1 MSKRHE
7 RISGRRSAVQV
18 LYTSEIQARPATVLL
33 EEGCCLSEEGPLPD
47 YAVSLVRGVEEH
59 LADIDACLEA
69 TSENWAVARMPIVDR
84 SILRLAAFEMIYEED
99 VPVSV
104 AINEAV
110 ELAKEFGGE
119 DESPRFVNGVL
130 GRIAKSIEAGEVV
143 VAGASVA
150 ATAPGEVAAAVAALA
165 AEVAAEDAAAADD
178 AKEAAVD
185 AAAVPEPEA
194 APVEADASAPA
205 EPEKAG
211 E

>member
-18 LYTSEIQARPATVLL
+18 LYTSEIQGRPASELL
-33 EEGCCLSEEGPLPD
+33 DEGCCLSEDGPLPE
-47 YAVSLVRGVEEH
+47 YAVTLARGVEERC
-59 LADIDACLEA
+59 ADIDACLEA

-84 SILRLAAFEMIYEED
+84 SILRLAAYEMIYVAD

-130 GRIAKSIEAGEVV
+130 GRIAKSLEAGELAVEGA
-143 VAGASVA
+143 VAKEAAADAPRPGA
-150 ATAPGEVAAAVAALA
+150 VAAAVDALA
-165 AEVAAEDAAAADD
+165 AQLAAEDAAAA
-178 AKEAAVD
+178 EGAA
-185 AAAVPEPEA
+185 EPEA
-194 APVEADASAPA
+194 ADA
-205 EPEKAG
+205 EAG

>member
-18 LYTSEIQARPATVLL
+18 LYTSEIQGRPATVLL
-33 EEGCCLSEEGPLPD
+33 EEGCCLSEDGPLPD
-47 YAVSLVRGVEEH
+47 YAISLVRGIEGH

-84 SILRLAAFEMIYEED
+84 SILRLAAFEMIYEDD

-130 GRIAKSIEAGEVV
+130 GRIAKSLEAGELAL
-143 VAGASVA
+143 AGAPVP

-165 AEVAAEDAAAADD
+165 AEVAAEDAARVEAAADGD
-178 AKEAAVD
+178 
-185 AAAVPEPEA
+185 EPA
-194 APVEADASAPA
+194 APA
-205 EPEKAG
+205 EAPATDAAGDEKAG

>member
-7 RISGRRSAVQV
+7 RISGRRCAVQV
-18 LYTSEIQARPATVLL
+18 LYTSEIQGRPATVLL
-33 EEGCCLSEEGPLPD
+33 EEGCCLSEDGPLPD
-47 YAVSLVRGVEEH
+47 YTLSLVRGIEEH
-59 LADIDACLEA
+59 CADIDACLEA

-84 SILRLAAFEMIYEED
+84 SILRLAAFEMIYEDD

-130 GRIAKSIEAGEVV
+130 GRIAKSLEAGD
-143 VAGASVA
+143 AATQDAS

-165 AEVAAEDAAAADD
+165 AELAAEDAARAAQ
-178 AKEAAVD
+178 D
-185 AAAVPEPEA
+185 AAASDP
-194 APVEADASAPA
+194 APVADSAA
-205 EPEKAG
+205 LARDAEKAG

>member
-33 EEGCCLSEEGPLPD
+33 EEGCCLSEEGLLPD

-84 SILRLAAFEMIYEED
+84 SILRLAAFEMIYEGD

-130 GRIAKSIEAGEVV
+130 GRIAKSIEAGEVA
-143 VAGASVA
+143 VAGAPVP

-165 AEVAAEDAAAADD
+165 AEVAAE
-178 AKEAAVD
+178 D

>member
-7 RISGRRSAVQV
+7 RIFGRRCAVQV
-18 LYTSEIQARPATVLL
+18 LYTSEIQGRPATVLL
-33 EEGCCLSEEGPLPD
+33 EEGCCLSEDGPLPD
-47 YAVSLVRGVEEH
+47 YTLSLVRGIEEH
-59 LADIDACLEA
+59 CADIDACLEA

-84 SILRLAAFEMIYEED
+84 SILRLAAFEMIYEDD

-130 GRIAKSIEAGEVV
+130 GRIAKSLEAGE
-143 VAGASVA
+143 AAAGGASA
-150 ATAPGEVAAAVAALA
+150 ARATAPGEVAAAVAVLA
-165 AEVAAEDAAAADD
+165 AEVAAEDTARAAQDAEAPAA
-178 AKEAAVD
+178 
-185 AAAVPEPEA
+185 EA
-194 APVEADASAPA
+194 APAVAPA
-205 EPEKAG
+205 GEKAG

>member
-130 GRIAKSIEAGEVV
+130 GRIAKSIEAGEMA
-143 VAGASVA
+143 VAPVP

-165 AEVAAEDAAAADD
+165 AEVAAEDAAAADG
-178 AKEAAVD
+178 AKEAAAD

-194 APVEADASAPA
+194 APAEADASAPA

>member
-18 LYTSEIQARPATVLL
+18 LYTSEIQARPASVLL
-33 EEGCCLSEEGPLPD
+33 EEGCCLSEEGPLPE

-130 GRIAKSIEAGEVV
+130 GRIAKSIEAGEVA
-143 VAGASVA
+143 VAGAPEPA
-150 ATAPGEVAAAVAALA
+150 GATAPGEVAAAVAALA
-165 AEVAAEDAAAADD
+165 AEVAAEDAAAG
-178 AKEAAVD
+178 EAAAD
-185 AAAVPEPEA
+185 AAAPGPEPA
-194 APVEADASAPA
+194 
-205 EPEKAG
+205 KAG

>member
-18 LYTSEIQARPATVLL
+18 LYTSEIQGRPATVLL
-33 EEGCCLSEEGPLPD
+33 EEGCCLSEDGPLPG
-47 YAVSLVRGVEEH
+47 YTVSLVRGIEDH

-84 SILRLAAFEMIYEED
+84 SILRLAAFEMIYEDD

-130 GRIAKSIEAGEVV
+130 GRIAKSLEAGELAVE
-143 VAGASVA
+143 GAPA
-150 ATAPGEVAAAVAALA
+150 PQPAPGEVAAAVAALA
-165 AEVAAEDAAAADD
+165 AEVAAEDAAAR
-178 AKEAAVD
+178 AAAD
-185 AAAVPEPEA
+185 AADAGEDA
-194 APVEADASAPA
+194 ADAGWRGRRGCWRGRRRGR
-205 EPEKAG
+205 EG
-211 E
+211 G